1 MRILA
6 IAILAGSMLHAAE
19 VVHLRDEGA
28 DAFFPKP
35 EDCIVTT
42 YQVNVNAGTIRIPS
56 QPAQQQSTAG
66 LAISRFNVCTG
77 TQVMFA
83 FGTVPISSAEFQI
96 AQDLSTAS
104 LRVSIALLDQLSG
117 QNVLTTISL
126 TWTATD
132 SVSQGTNN
140 FHTSAPGMRVN
151 GRSHGRSRMALASGQ
166 IVENGVTVLLDQ
178 SAFAQIRQSSSGT
191 VVIN

>member
-6 IAILAGSMLHAAE
+6 IAILAGSVLHAAE

-28 DAFFPKP
+28 DAFFPKS
-35 EDCIVTT
+35 ECCIVTT
-42 YQVNVNAGTIRIPS
+42 YQVNVSAGTMRIPS
-56 QPAQQQSTAG
+56 DEPAQQQSTVA
-66 LAISRFNVCTG
+66 LAIGRFDVCTG
-77 TQVMFA
+77 TQVMSA
-83 FGTVPISSAEFQI
+83 FGIAPVTSAEFQI

-104 LRVSIALLDQLSG
+104 LRVSLALLDQSG
-117 QNVLTTISL
+117 HSVLTTISL

-132 SVSQGTNN
+132 SLTKGTNS

-151 GRSHGRSRMALASGQ
+151 GRLHGRSRVASASGQ

-178 SAFAQIRQSSSGT
+178 SVFAQMRQSSSGT
-191 VVIN
+191 VIIN

>member
-1 MRILA
+1 MRIFA

-35 EDCIVTT
+35 EGCIVTT

-83 FGTVPISSAEFQI
+83 FGTVPISLAEFQI

-104 LRVSIALLDQLSG
+104 LRVSIALLDQLG
-117 QNVLTTISL
+117 QSVDTTISL

-178 SAFAQIRQSSSGT
+178 SAFAQIRQSSSGI